1 MDVKKGVRSR
11 TFAPQTKSILLQHSN
26 QCIEMKINLILAC
39 VWILIGCASCKH
51 AQKSTATGI
60 SDAQHAVSTTS
71 ARDSTAAAPAK
82 RSPTPYLVQVPIDDL
97 PPATASRRAYFS
109 TNWWNINAA
118 VGNDDLLITN
128 YRHKWMKFRE
138 DQTFDILIG
147 DKVVDTGRWNYDEN
161 KDEIYLSCKDPY
173 INNTW
178 AVKTSGFR
186 MIWVGNTSVN
196 SSGYQLRVI
205 NTKEAKD
212 P

>member
-1 MDVKKGVRSR
+1 
-11 TFAPQTKSILLQHSN
+11 
-26 QCIEMKINLILAC
+26 MKLNLMLSFVLA
-39 VWILIGCASCKH
+39 VSSVMGCKN
-51 AQKSTATGI
+51 AQKSAVAEGASAQNAASAANAGDSAVPATAP
-60 SDAQHAVSTTS
+60 TS
-71 ARDSTAAAPAK
+71 PAP
-82 RSPTPYLVQVPIDDL
+82 RLVQVPIDEL

-118 VGNDDLLITN
+118 VGNDDMLVSN

-147 DKVVDTGRWNYDEN
+147 EKVVDTGRWNYDET

-186 MIWVGNTSVN
+186 MIWVGNTYLN

-205 NTKEAKD
+205 NTKGAKD

>member
-1 MDVKKGVRSR
+1 
-11 TFAPQTKSILLQHSN
+11 
-26 QCIEMKINLILAC
+26 MKLKLMLAF
-39 VWILIGCASCKH
+39 VLAVSSGMGCKN
-51 AQKSTATGI
+51 AQKSAVAEGA
-60 SDAQHAVSTTS
+60 SAQNAASAANAGDAA
-71 ARDSTAAAPAK
+71 AAAPH
-82 RSPTPYLVQVPIDDL
+82 SPAPRLVQVPIDEL

-118 VGNDDLLITN
+118 VGNDDMLVSN

-147 DKVVDTGRWNYDEN
+147 EKVVDTGRWNYDET

-173 INNTW
+173 LNNTW

-186 MIWVGNTSVN
+186 MIWVGNTYLN

-205 NTKEAKD
+205 NTKGAKD

>member
-1 MDVKKGVRSR
+1 MKLN
-11 TFAPQTKSILLQHSN
+11 LLLAFV
-26 QCIEMKINLILAC
+26 LIVASGM
-39 VWILIGCASCKH
+39 GCKNV
-51 AQKSTATGI
+51 QKSTVVEGAG
-60 SDAQHAVSTTS
+60 AQNA
-71 ARDSTAAAPAK
+71 AAAANAGEPAAAAPAPS
-82 RSPTPYLVQVPIDDL
+82 SPAPRLVQVPIDEL

-118 VGNDDLLITN
+118 VGNDDMLVAN

-147 DKVVDTGRWNYDEN
+147 EKVVDTGRWNYDET

-186 MIWVGNTSVN
+186 MIWVGNTNLN

-205 NTKEAKD
+205 NTKGAKD